1 MEETGEWI
9 IKENGGNPEVISEV
23 HSNINRAKS
32 TINEVTVKLND
43 RRRRLETAL
52 TERQRVFDTFDDF
65 GRRVFKLDKSLT
77 RAKPVSPEFII
88 IKDQRTSHEVSLFA
102 QFLPKNYRPYSCIW
116 FVIVR
121 SDSTD
126 LHAYIH
132 HTYCIATLHPPFPL
146 GALLSYIK
154 AKIGSTPTALDCTEK
169 FEYKLRRRKQ
179 RFGKN
184 TTTVVLDK
192 DENLS

>member
-65 GRRVFKLDKSLT
+65 GRRIFKLDKSLT

-102 QFLPKNYRPYSCIW
+102 QFLP
-116 FVIVR
+116 
-121 SDSTD
+121 
-126 LHAYIH
+126 
-132 HTYCIATLHPPFPL
+132 
-146 GALLSYIK
+146 
-154 AKIGSTPTALDCTEK
+154 
-169 FEYKLRRRKQ
+169 
-179 RFGKN
+179 
-184 TTTVVLDK
+184 
-192 DENLS
+192 